1 MRTYVDIYFSATG
14 ASPSKV
20 AEALK
25 RDVGLSFVF
34 GEHDLV
40 INWGDVDELFEVI
53 DKLNRVLAPMGV
65 YFRFESH
72 PDNEEP
78 QDLREYS
85 WPPILPPS

>member
-1 MRTYVDIYFSATG
+1 MRTYVDIYFSASG
-14 ASPSKV
+14 ASPMKV

-25 RDVGLSFVF
+25 RDVGLTFVF

-40 INWGDVDELFEVI
+40 INWQDVSELFEVI
-53 DKLNRVLAPMGV
+53 DKLNSVLAPMGV

-72 PDNEEP
+72 PDQEDAPE
-78 QDLREYS
+78 LREYS